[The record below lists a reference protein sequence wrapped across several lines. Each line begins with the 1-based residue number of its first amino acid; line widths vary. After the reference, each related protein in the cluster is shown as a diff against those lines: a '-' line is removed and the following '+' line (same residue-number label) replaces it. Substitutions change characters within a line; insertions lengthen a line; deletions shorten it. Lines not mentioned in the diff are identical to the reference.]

1 MRKMLTALTILLF
14 CTLVMHNGYAQKKD
28 SKQTAQAKTMTWT
41 TKSEAAKKLAQEASE
56 DFMNIERPQAYE
68 KFKKALELDPNFTV
82 ALVFMTNLTE
92 GEVRKSYENKA
103 LKSAENKTE
112 GEKLFASLVK
122 EDMTPEARRDIWEKL
137 HNMFP
142 DGAMLN
148 SFYVITRATPEERF
162 KAAQDFIEKFPD
174 KAWMYNTIAYYYM
187 LDKKD
192 MAKAKECFD
201 KYIKLYPNGY
211 NPYDSMG
218 EYYMTAGD
226 MGNAKK
232 YYTMAVEK
240 YPFSNSSVE
249 ALQKI
254 NDQAKKQVAD
264 KQ

>member
-1 MRKMLTALTILLF
+1 MRKMFTALTIVL
-14 CTLVMHNGYAQKKD
+14 CTLVMYNGYAQKKD
-28 SKQTAQAKTMTWT
+28 SKQTAKTKTMTWT
-41 TKSEAAKKLAQEASE
+41 TKSEAAKKLAQEAAE

-82 ALVFMTNLTE
+82 ALAFMTNLTE
-92 GEVRKSYENKA
+92 GEVRKSYAIKT

-112 GEKLFASLVK
+112 GEKLFASLVN
-122 EDMTPEARRDIWEKL
+122 EDMTTEARRDIWEKL
-137 HNMFP
+137 RNMFP

-162 KAAQDFIEKFPD
+162 KAAQGFIEKFPD
-174 KAWMYNTIAYYYM
+174 KPWMYNTIAYYYM

-192 MAKAKECFD
+192 MTKAKECFD

-226 MGNAKK
+226 VANAKK

-240 YPFSNSSVE
+240 YPFSTSSVE